1 MYVGA
6 IMLGLLGLMFLSVDP
21 QLQYTVDEVMDYP
34 EDHDSGQ
41 VHVRGI
47 VQIQSIDNS
56 SSTFILEG
64 IESQIQV
71 SFASIA
77 VPDGFE
83 EGRMIAVKGDLHQ
96 EDGVWNLDAHEIQT
110 GCPSKYETE

>member
-56 SSTFILEG
+56 SWTFILEG

-71 SFASIA
+71 SFA
-77 VPDGFE
+77 
-83 EGRMIAVKGDLHQ
+83 
-96 EDGVWNLDAHEIQT
+96 
-110 GCPSKYETE
+110 